1 MSKYSFLPKP
11 ISEGKFAPER
21 VKTIREISL
30 DTIELERALG
40 EKFLAEYSRLGVSE
54 IGYRPIYIATY
65 VAKRQVDKLKK
76 ELEKDGIQFL
86 ILEEVLFASLSCSI
100 GDLGAS
106 STSASQALSFS

>member
-1 MSKYSFLPKP
+1 
-11 ISEGKFAPER
+11 
-21 VKTIREISL
+21 
-30 DTIELERALG
+30 
-40 EKFLAEYSRLGVSE
+40 
-54 IGYRPIYIATY
+54 

-86 ILEEVLFASLSCSI
+86 ILEEVLLASLSCSI

>member
-40 EKFLAEYSRLGVSE
+40 EKFLVEYSRFGFQKLGT
-54 IGYRPIYIATY
+54 G
-65 VAKRQVDKLKK
+65 
-76 ELEKDGIQFL
+76 
-86 ILEEVLFASLSCSI
+86 LS
-100 GDLGAS
+100 
-106 STSASQALSFS
+106 T